1 MLETVNA
8 DDTFEI
14 LVTDFEHNRRA
25 VRCSSAIQKVTDI
38 TLVQNVGRT
47 MLMTITG
54 GKNVMLVTD
63 ITYYIKTYEK

>member
-1 MLETVNA
+1 M
-8 DDTFEI
+8 
-14 LVTDFEHNRRA
+14 TDFQHKRRA
-25 VRCSSAIQKVTDI
+25 VRCSSTIQKVTDI

-47 MLMTITG
+47 MSMTITG